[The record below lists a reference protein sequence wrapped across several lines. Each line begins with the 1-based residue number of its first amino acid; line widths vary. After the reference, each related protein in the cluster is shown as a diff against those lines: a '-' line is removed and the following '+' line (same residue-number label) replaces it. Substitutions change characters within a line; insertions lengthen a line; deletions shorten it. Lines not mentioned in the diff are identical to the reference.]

1 MIMCETV
8 RRIREHQNPI
18 LHRFLNELYTSTHK
32 GANVPTCWDVSLS
45 FRDVRHE
52 NGLSENSAVQALD
65 PSCLGLNLS
74 SPTY

>member
-18 LHRFLNELYTSTHK
+18 LHRFLNVLYTSTH
-32 GANVPTCWDVSLS
+32 VELTCQLVGVFLCLS
-45 FRDVRHE
+45 MMSGMRT
-52 NGLSENSAVQALD
+52 GYLKTAVQALD
-65 PSCLGLNLS
+65 PSCLGLDPS